1 MYDQQLHNAW
11 NDMNDAINDNKQALG
26 SEQYTRLINLMDTL
40 ANIGDDYAFELTNA
54 KLAPKCNPL
63 IDDEKPTIQLPFF
76 KIEILYWILV
86 CLAAAWIYY
95 KR

>member
-11 NDMNDAINDNKQALG
+11 NDMNDAINDNKHGLG

-54 KLAPKCNPL
+54 KLARGYQL
-63 IDDEKPTIQLPFF
+63 IDDEINNLNN
-76 KIEILYWILV
+76 I
-86 CLAAAWIYY
+86 
-95 KR
+95 